1 MTRATEHRRQ
11 ARESALQM
19 LYEWEVGGSDL
30 DVVVATSW
38 AIQAR
43 PLDVA
48 RDAMAGRLV
57 RGTVAHLHDI
67 DAWIDEAASNW
78 RIERLA
84 VIDRLILR
92 MGAYELAHE
101 TETPH
106 AVVISEAV
114 ELAKR
119 FSAADAPKFING
131 VLDAIRRRLEERA
144 NTP

>member
-1 MTRATEHRRQ
+1 
-11 ARESALQM
+11 M
-19 LYEWEVGGSDL
+19 LYEWEIGGTDL
-30 DVVVATSW
+30 DEVVATSW

-43 PLDVA
+43 SLDVE
-48 RDAMAGRLV
+48 RDAIAGRLV
-57 RGTVAHLHDI
+57 RGTARHLHEI

-84 VIDRLILR
+84 VIDRIILR
-92 MGAYELAHE
+92 LGAFELAHE
-101 TETPH
+101 PDTPR

-131 VLDAIRRRLEERA
+131 VLDAIRRRLEEQA
-144 NTP
+144 KFHE